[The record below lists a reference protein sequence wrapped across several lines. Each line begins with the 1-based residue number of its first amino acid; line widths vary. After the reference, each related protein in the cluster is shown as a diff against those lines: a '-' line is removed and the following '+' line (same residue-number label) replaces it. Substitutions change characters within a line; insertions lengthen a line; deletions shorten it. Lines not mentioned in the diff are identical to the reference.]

1 MRFYVIISEF
11 LERLIIMTL
20 EDKLR
25 DHLKYYKL
33 CQIAK
38 LADVSL
44 NSLSLFKNGH
54 LKSMSIDTYQK
65 ITDALRE
72 IGKKAGKL

>member
-11 LERLIIMTL
+11 LERLIIMTI

-25 DHLKYYKL
+25 DQLKYYKL
-33 CQIAK
+33 CEIAK
-38 LADVSL
+38 LANVSL

-54 LKSMSIDTYQK
+54 LKSMSIDKYQK
-65 ITDALRE
+65 IKDTLNE